1 MADTPIEPREP
12 GAPIARGEID
22 PDLVKLARSRPKIG
36 LVTAAGIAFLS
47 LWFVIR
53 LNPDRRFAGEAA
65 PRPVT
70 VADVLAGKVATDARI
85 EVPAEPLIAHAVRAS
100 VAKNTLGL
108 RVVPVRGTADRL
120 WIAAPGDGWDPPSLD
135 GYVGRL
141 RKLDDLPFA
150 DATRAWVTGHPAPV
164 FATVAALRAGAKDN
178 QVTTVAGDPVALADT
193 DAIAAD
199 TIDPAAATIVST
211 FNERLPDLAAW
222 TAALA
227 KANVTGATPGK
238 PDDALGQVRFA
249 VALPVTQVT
258 SLLESAGLWAARVEP
273 VSRHL
278 EATWGQLRAS
288 VVAGAGRLAF
298 ATASV
303 PDGELDLV
311 GLYVAHPIPADAYV
325 VVTGELPEDY
335 WYVLPVTVALAILFL
350 VFTWAFVRAVRRD
363 LLPTRAA

>member
-22 PDLVKLARSRPKIG
+22 PDLVKLARSRPKVGMI
-36 LVTAAGIAFLS
+36 TAAGIAFLS
-47 LWFVIR
+47 LWFVLR
-53 LNPDRRFAGEAA
+53 LNPDRRFAGEGA

-70 VADVLAGKVATDARI
+70 VADVVAGKVATDARI
-85 EVPAEPLIAHAVRAS
+85 QVAAEPLIAHAVRATN
-100 VAKNTLGL
+100 AKGLLGL

-120 WIAAPGDGWDPPSLD
+120 WLAAPGDGWDPPAID

-150 DATRAWVTGHPAPV
+150 DATRAWVAGHPAPV
-164 FATVAALRAGAKDN
+164 FATVAALRAGARAN
-178 QVTTVAGDPVALADT
+178 QVTTVDGDPVTLADT
-193 DAIAAD
+193 DAVAAD
-199 TIDPAAATIVST
+199 TTDPGAATIVAT

-227 KANVTGATPGK
+227 RANVTGAVPGK
-238 PDDALGQVRFA
+238 PDDALGQVRLA
-249 VALPVTQVT
+249 VALPVAQVT

-273 VSRHL
+273 VTRHL
-278 EATWGQLRAS
+278 ETTWGQLRALMS
-288 VVAGAGRLAF
+288 AGAGRLAF

-303 PDGELDLV
+303 PDAQLDLV

-325 VVTGELPEDY
+325 VVTGELPDDY
-335 WYVLPVTVALAILFL
+335 WYVLPVTIALAILFL

-363 LLPTRAA
+363 LLR